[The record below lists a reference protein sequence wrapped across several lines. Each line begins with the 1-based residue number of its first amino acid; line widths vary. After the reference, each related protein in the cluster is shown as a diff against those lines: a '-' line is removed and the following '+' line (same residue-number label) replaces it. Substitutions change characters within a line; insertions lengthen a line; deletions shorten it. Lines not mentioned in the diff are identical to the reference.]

1 MYIHDVPKTIF
12 PKFADNLVSVSVDDD
27 DVSQINRELQLA
39 VADVADR
46 SQKWGMLLNVN
57 KTKVMLFG
65 DSTAGAI
72 DIKVNDVSIEQVNSM
87 KYLGMWLDPL
97 LSFSVHIDY
106 AVAVAKRSAARIC
119 NLFDGREGISVQLGI
134 LLYSLSP

>member
-1 MYIHDVPKTIF
+1 M
-12 PKFADNLVSVSVDDD
+12 
-27 DVSQINRELQLA
+27 
-39 VADVADR
+39 
-46 SQKWGMLLNVN
+46 
-57 KTKVMLFG
+57 FG

-72 DIKVNDVSIEQVNSM
+72 DIKVNNVIIEQANSR
-87 KYLGMWLDPL
+87 KYLGMWLDTL

-134 LLYSLSP
+134 QLYKSLVRPHLEYAAPVWASANAKDLDKLDSVQVQCLRRITGAKAHSSSAAIEVITGVLLIKI